1 MHLSPKSDTILNLF
15 EYDLSPIIL
24 LFFFLTISRTGTVLI
39 FIPIL
44 FNIEEIE
51 FIYIYTLC

>member
-24 LFFFLTISRTGTVLI
+24 LFFFLTISRTGTVLM

-51 FIYIYTLC
+51 FIYIS